1 MHYQLVVIG
10 LHRTENVRFRHF
22 GAADFGARL
31 GVGFLRRFCTILQK
45 LCRCLFCAFLT
56 ELVKTMIYHCDAH
69 KVYYH
74 PVEEPRYQT
83 RKLRSCQTSLFPCF
97 VTSYRHVMKSRLL
110 IKSLLRLV
118 IFGMKLVIMC

>member
-1 MHYQLVVIG
+1 MHYRLVVIG

-31 GVGFLRRFCTILQK
+31 GVGILRRFCAIPQK

-74 PVEEPRYQT
+74 PVEEPRVSDEKITIVSDQFVP
-83 RKLRSCQTSLFPCF
+83 LFCYKPETCYEKPIINQVF
-97 VTSYRHVMKSRLL
+97 
-110 IKSLLRLV
+110 
-118 IFGMKLVIMC
+118 C